1 MISLFKQPSQGS
13 QIKGISGIKLPI
25 SSLFLAVS
33 ASIAFST
40 SASAIET
47 VTLVFN
53 ESRVSVPFSDF
64 QTFVKTGETQRTNL
78 QSFLA
83 KVPNTSQAIRT
94 VLTREIAITRP
105 FAGQNFRNPIAD
117 FLLIQ
122 LNRVLVPPTVPD
134 NLEPLRSALVASYRN
149 DQRIS
154 ILEVIGNYPEREIT
168 VQLPRL
174 ERAYNR
180 ASAFVERVQPALE
193 TAKQFLQ
200 DIVCDCPS
208 TTTSGTPTKSE
219 AGAPKGVTKTAP

>member
-1 MISLFKQPSQGS
+1 MFSHFQQHAQTPKVRSFS
-13 QIKGISGIKLPI
+13 KIKLSI
-25 SSLFLAVS
+25 SSLFLAVG
-33 ASIAFST
+33 ASIAFSS

-47 VTLVFN
+47 VTLIFN

-64 QTFVKTGETQRTNL
+64 QAFVKTGETQKTNL

-94 VLTREIAITRP
+94 VLTREIVITRP
-105 FAGQNFRNPIAD
+105 FAGQNFKNPIAD

-154 ILEVIGNYPEREIT
+154 ILEVIGNYPERELTI
-168 VQLPRL
+168 QLPRL

-208 TTTSGTPTKSE
+208 ATTKPE
-219 AGAPKGVTKTAP
+219 AGAPGGVAKPAP